1 MAIMNRARFTKRW
14 TLLMAMA
21 IIVYLTLK
29 HEPVTKIGHNGD
41 RNNNLRKAAG
51 VSSEGWF
58 HKLNDDLTT
67 YAGEAI

>member
-1 MAIMNRARFTKRW
+1 MNRARFTKRW

-41 RNNNLRKAAG
+41 RNNNLRNGDRNNNLRKAAG
-51 VSSEGWF
+51 VSSKGWLF
-58 HKLNDDLTT
+58 HK
-67 YAGEAI
+67 